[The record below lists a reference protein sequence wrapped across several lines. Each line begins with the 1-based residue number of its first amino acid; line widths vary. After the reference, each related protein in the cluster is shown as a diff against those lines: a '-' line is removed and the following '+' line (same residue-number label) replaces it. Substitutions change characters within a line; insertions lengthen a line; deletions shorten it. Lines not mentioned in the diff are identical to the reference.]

1 MKLTDK
7 EIKEQKALFGSEAVN
22 YFVRFMEMKQ
32 RLKTLPEYFIK
43 QVIENSEDIRSYK
56 SPKTT
61 NLRNYKRKLEN
72 LIIKNG
78 NNENTILNKKNS

>member
-43 QVIENSEDIRSYK
+43 QVIENSEDIRSNK
-56 SPKTT
+56 SFGIT

-72 LIIKNG
+72 ILIKNG
-78 NNENTILNKKNS
+78 NNENRIFNK

>member
-43 QVIENSEDIRSYK
+43 QVIDNSEKI
-56 SPKTT
+56 
-61 NLRNYKRKLEN
+61 
-72 LIIKNG
+72 
-78 NNENTILNKKNS
+78 

>member
-22 YFVRFMEMKQ
+22 YFVRFMDMKQ

-43 QVIENSEDIRSYK
+43 QVIENGEDIRSYK
-56 SPKTT
+56 SPKIT

-72 LIIKNG
+72 HIIKNG
-78 NNENTILNKKNS
+78 NNENPILNKKNS

>member
-7 EIKEQKALFGSEAVN
+7 EIKEQKALFGSKAVN
-22 YFVRFMEMKQ
+22 YFVRFMDMKQ

-78 NNENTILNKKNS
+78 NNENPILNKKNS